1 MNQET
6 ISTYEHDGTKYDASK
21 FNDEGKT
28 FFNYMVEVNNEVNSL
43 KRRMDILNAASINLS
58 SNLKKLLTDDML
70 VPVKAADEGEDS

>member
-70 VPVKAADEGEDS
+70 APVKAADEGEDS